1 MKKIIIAVVLLIL
14 LGLALLVACGDQERA
29 SEEAR
34 IRAAVIATIEAI
46 PSPTPQPSPTIVILP
61 TTVPLDGLFCEYGFC
76 IGHPAEVHFV
86 DASTI
91 RNPATPSTRAYGILF
106 AFNPNLFIQFVWTAA
121 GGSFD
126 STTTL
131 RYVLEET
138 DTLHGSQDVILYR
151 DLNVFYQPL
160 GPTAADLLPY
170 GAAATWRCGNRDFAW
185 KAYTPND
192 GMARALLE
200 EALSRFRCD

>member
-1 MKKIIIAVVLLIL
+1 MKKIIIAIALLVV

-34 IRAAVIATIEAI
+34 IRAAVVATLDSI
-46 PSPTPQPSPTIVILP
+46 PSQTPQPSPTIAIPP

-106 AFNPNLFIQFVWTAA
+106 AFNSNLFIQVVWTSA
-121 GGSFD
+121 GPSFD

-131 RYVLEET
+131 RYILEENDQLT
-138 DTLHGSQDVILYR
+138 GSQDVILYR

-170 GAAATWRCGNRDFAW
+170 GGAAAWRCGNRDFAW

-200 EALSRFRCD
+200 ESLSRFRCE